1 MNEAQDPEL
10 VPDPEIPLLSS
21 PENHP
26 GWFVFICALFT
37 LQCVIAN
44 QVKKIGE
51 LESVIAKQRDE
62 IAKVKLYRYTNSI
75 LTCDKD
81 VAFFTGLA
89 NRSVFDKLHSLIVPF
104 VKRRW
109 TGVSRLCKNVRNLK
123 KTIIPLRPTE
133 EIDITWGV
141 FDDTDEI
148 KTRFIE

>member
-1 MNEAQDPEL
+1 M
-10 VPDPEIPLLSS
+10 S
-21 PENHP
+21 P
-26 GWFVFICALFT
+26 
-37 LQCVIAN
+37 
-44 QVKKIGE
+44 
-51 LESVIAKQRDE
+51 
-62 IAKVKLYRYTNSI
+62 
-75 LTCDKD
+75 
-81 VAFFTGLA
+81 FTGLA